1 MWQLSII
8 CILNGILGQTVR
20 DMRGKWWN
28 PNKVWCLVSNS
39 VSIWVHKF
47 WPRYYAKAKCSMLKQ
62 DVTSRENWEK
72 GVQKLSVLSWHL
84 FCKLFLKKKKSLFTN
99 RHMKRCSALLMV
111 REMQIKTTVR
121 YHLTSV
127 RMAIIRKTNYR
138 CWWGCGEKG
147 TLLHCWC
154 ECKFKQPLWKRV
166 QRFLKSLKT
175 ELPCD
180 PAISLL
186 AI

>member
-28 PNKVWCLVSNS
+28 PNKVWCSVSNN

-62 DVTSRENWEK
+62 DVTSRENWVK

-84 FCKLFLKKKKSLFTN
+84 FCKLFFKKKKKKFIYQQAHEKMLSIANGQGNASQNHNEVSPHFCQNGHHQKDQLQ
-99 RHMKRCSALLMV
+99 ML
-111 REMQIKTTVR
+111 
-121 YHLTSV
+121 V
-127 RMAIIRKTNYR
+127 RMWRKGHPR
-138 CWWGCGEKG
+138 
-147 TLLHCWC
+147 TLLV
-154 ECKFKQPLWKRV
+154 R
-166 QRFLKSLKT
+166 T
-175 ELPCD
+175 
-180 PAISLL
+180 
-186 AI
+186 